1 MHECVS
7 VLVCVISEISA
18 RVKQQQQVTLQEKER
33 ERYKE
38 GVRGS
43 KCAKAFQFFCVKR
56 LDE

>member
-1 MHECVS
+1 M
-7 VLVCVISEISA
+7 LVCVISEIAA
-18 RVKQQQQVTLQEKER
+18 RVKQLQQVTLQEKER
-33 ERYKE
+33 ERCKE